1 MDLLPIIHWNISDQI
16 LVASMNAMNQRVKFD
31 LEKYNIS
38 LDEFIRYNEVLR
50 DATFLLEIIRF
61 AKIYLRLKE
70 FPLTG
75 IGLELGAGIG
85 YFSATLSEEPD
96 VKLLYVVEYASQ
108 YVEKIMP
115 IVFEH
120 YARNPEKLQ
129 RVVGDFNKL
138 KLDNSSLDFIYE
150 LGSLHHSEDLSVT
163 LQECYRVLKPG
174 GVLIAIDRGWKDST
188 SDEDLQTI
196 LKQELNPVLKQRY
209 GFPINKSVTREDW
222 GEHEIRVKEWMDA
235 FKTAGFQCEC
245 FVQKHSPFLNRIWKK
260 LLYPERMAKFALLMS
275 RIGIRRHAMYGYY
288 SGKKLF
294 ICTKE

>member
-85 YFSATLSEEPD
+85 FFSAILSEEPD
-96 VKLLYVVEYASQ
+96 VKLLYVVEYASP

-120 YARNPEKLQ
+120 YARRPEKLQ

-150 LGSLHHSEDLSVT
+150 LG
-163 LQECYRVLKPG
+163 
-174 GVLIAIDRGWKDST
+174 
-188 SDEDLQTI
+188 
-196 LKQELNPVLKQRY
+196 
-209 GFPINKSVTREDW
+209 
-222 GEHEIRVKEWMDA
+222 
-235 FKTAGFQCEC
+235 
-245 FVQKHSPFLNRIWKK
+245 
-260 LLYPERMAKFALLMS
+260 
-275 RIGIRRHAMYGYY
+275 
-288 SGKKLF
+288 
-294 ICTKE
+294 